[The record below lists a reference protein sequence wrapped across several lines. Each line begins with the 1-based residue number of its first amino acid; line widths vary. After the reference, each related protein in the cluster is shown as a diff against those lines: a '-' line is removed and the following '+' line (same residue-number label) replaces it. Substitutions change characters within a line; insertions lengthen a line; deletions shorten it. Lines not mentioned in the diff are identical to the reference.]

1 VFWPYFCGISILALG
16 GYCASR
22 ESSDL
27 KWPDKVIALG
37 PVFFAAPMAVFGG
50 EHLTVANAMAP
61 MVPEWLPAHLFWVYF
76 VGVALEAAALSIVVN
91 RFRNVSSTLLGV
103 MLLLFVLL
111 IHLRGLAANPKDVR
125 GITVVLRDMAFGSA
139 AIAYGTSQSRIG
151 LRIVPITRCI
161 VGVSFLFFA
170 WQYFPHPDL
179 TPVTPLGLKSP
190 GWIPLQWIWG
200 YGIAIALIFG
210 GIMLVVNWQSRRAAG
225 GIGVLIFA
233 SVLFVYLPIL
243 IANPSDI
250 GVAMNY
256 VADTLAISGEALLL
270 AGLLP
275 EQGFRA
281 VWDLRQ
287 EAPKTPGPSSTS

>member
-16 GYCASR
+16 GYRASR

-27 KWPDKVIALG
+27 KWPDKVIAWG

-50 EHLTVANAMAP
+50 EHLTIAKAMAP

-91 RFRNVSSTLLGV
+91 RSRNVSSTLLGV

-111 IHLRGLAANPKDVR
+111 IHLRGLTGNPKDVR
-125 GITVVLRDMAFGSA
+125 AITVALRDIAFGST

-151 LRIVPITRCI
+151 LRIVPIARCI
-161 VGVSFLFFA
+161 VGLSFLFFA

-179 TPVTPLGLKSP
+179 TPVTPLGMKNP

-200 YGIAIALIFG
+200 YGVAIALILA
-210 GIMLVVNWQSRRAAG
+210 GIMLVVNWQSRRAAEW
-225 GIGVLIFA
+225 IGVLIFA

-243 IANPSDI
+243 TANPGDI

-281 VWDLRQ
+281 AWDLRQ
-287 EAPKTPGPSSTS
+287 AAPKMPDPSSTS

>member
-1 VFWPYFCGISILALG
+1 VFWPYFCGISTFALG
-16 GYCASR
+16 GWCVSR
-22 ESSDL
+22 ELRDL
-27 KWPDKVIALG
+27 KWADKVIALG
-37 PVFFAAPMAVFGG
+37 PVFFSAPMAVFGG

-61 MVPEWLPAHLFWVYF
+61 MVPQWMPAHLFWVYF
-76 VGVALEAAALSIVVN
+76 VGVALEAAALSIVLN
-91 RFRNVSSTLLGV
+91 RLRSVSSTLLGV

-111 IHLRGLAANPKDVR
+111 IHLRGLATNPKDVR
-125 GITVVLRDMAFGSA
+125 VITVALRDMAFGAA
-139 AIAYGTSQSRIG
+139 AIAYGTRQSRIG
-151 LRIVPITRCI
+151 PKIVPIARCI
-161 VGVSFLFFA
+161 VGVSLLFFA

-190 GWIPLQWIWG
+190 GWIPLQWFWG
-200 YGIAIALIFG
+200 YGIAMALIVG
-210 GIMLVVNWQSRRAAG
+210 GTMLIMNWHCRRAAEW
-225 GIGVLIFA
+225 IGVLIFA

-275 EQGFRA
+275 YQAFRV

-287 EAPKTPGPSSTS
+287 EAPKMHGPSSAS